1 MSHSDTDATFGL
13 GAMSY
18 AEVPDYLRRMGPSW
32 VAGAIAA
39 GPATMASVLTA
50 GATFGYSLFW
60 IVILS
65 AVLGATAQ
73 YLAMRLGLLTEA
85 GIVTVVERRL
95 GDGWAWLLV
104 IDVVLAAGLAQLVIM
119 KTLADVSET
128 VTGVDARIWG
138 VAWAVIL
145 ALGLAGRGYRFIEV
159 AAKALVGA
167 VVVAFLA
174 STFVVPI
181 DPGAAAG
188 GLVPRIP
195 AGIDGALVAA
205 GVLGGAVHVTL
216 VTMHSYTMRARQW
229 GTGDYGLATFDVIAS
244 MLVAFGVYSLAIF
257 LVAAGVLHSPTVD
270 AGSLTAV
277 TAAQTLG
284 PLVGQYAK
292 WLFLLGLWGAAASTL
307 GGNTVVPPFL
317 VADKLGWDTD
327 VSDSRYRSLLA
338 AVALLSA
345 GGAFLGGSFF
355 PLLVLVLAFGLV
367 GTPFAI
373 VLVLYLLNDSS
384 VVPERNSTAANIGG
398 LALLLVAAVTAG
410 SFVRGQA
417 RALVDGSFAIAD
429 LPAMVAAD
437 PVPAFVLAFAGVFAV
452 AAAWLLVGALS
463 RMVGTPTGDV

>member
-1 MSHSDTDATFGL
+1 MSHSDTDQTFGL
-13 GAMSY
+13 RAMSFGR
-18 AEVPDYLRRMGPSW
+18 VPDYLGEMGPSW

-39 GPATMASVLTA
+39 GPATMASVITA
-50 GATFGYSLFW
+50 GATFGYSLLW

-73 YLAMRLGLLTEA
+73 YLAMRLGLFTEA
-85 GIVTVVERRL
+85 GIVSVVERRL
-95 GDGWAWLLV
+95 GTGWAWLLV
-104 IDVVLAAGLAQLVIM
+104 VDTVLAAGLAQLVIM
-119 KTLADVSET
+119 KTVADVSET
-128 VTGVDARIWG
+128 ITGLDARIWG
-138 VAWAVIL
+138 VTWALIL
-145 ALGLAGRGYRFIEV
+145 AIGLAGRGYRFVEAV
-159 AAKALVGA
+159 AKVLVAA

-216 VTMHSYTMRARQW
+216 VTMHSYTMRARRW
-229 GTGDYGLATFDVIAS
+229 GSDEYGLATFDVVAS
-244 MLVAFGVYSLAIF
+244 MLIAFGIYSFAIF

-277 TAAQTLG
+277 TAAQALG
-284 PLVGQYAK
+284 PLVGPYAK
-292 WLFLLGLWGAAASTL
+292 WLFLLGLWGAAVSTL
-307 GGNTVVPPFL
+307 GGNTIVPPFL
-317 VADKLGWDTD
+317 LADKLGWDTD
-327 VSDSRYRSLLA
+327 VSDDRYRVLLA

-373 VLVLYLLNDSS
+373 VLVLYLLNDPA
-384 VVPERNSTAANIGG
+384 VVPERNSLAANLGG
-398 LALLLVAAVTAG
+398 LVLLGVAAVTAG
-410 SFVRGQA
+410 SFVRSQGA
-417 RALVDGSFAIAD
+417 SLLEGVSSTSELPSAIAAN
-429 LPAMVAAD
+429 PI
-437 PVPAFVLAFAGVFAV
+437 PAFVLAFAAVFAV
-452 AAAWLLVGALS
+452 GAVWLLARTIVRMTRSPATGA
-463 RMVGTPTGDV
+463 